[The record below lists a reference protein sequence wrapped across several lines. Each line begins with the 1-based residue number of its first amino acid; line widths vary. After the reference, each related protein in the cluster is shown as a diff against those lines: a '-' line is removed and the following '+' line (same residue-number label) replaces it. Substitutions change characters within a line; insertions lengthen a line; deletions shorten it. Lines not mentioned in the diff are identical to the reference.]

1 MASASSCFDDTRGG
15 NETYGFLTWKGMHQM
30 YHTGVAMADRYGPEN
45 SQNNGLLVRPGSSFR
60 DLWDIEAFST
70 NYLRTVKSCQA
81 FLDGLFNDYGSSSSS
96 SSSGKIGDREALDYE
111 PPTHYES
118 IDDIAEYRRTRV
130 DNSGG
135 TNAVEIH
142 VRDPK
147 DETLNPWSS
156 SPELMKNLMSDALE
170 TPESIE
176 NNRKA
181 ANLTRELSEYIPG
194 LLKHS
199 PTPTSGIK
207 INWIH
212 AADHFV
218 CRSSHSVPVVRF
230 CPHLETD
237 RYRENSEVSEDHF
250 RSLGNATL
258 SHLLSRFRLYYSNQA
273 LLAEVAGPALGEVR
287 NEMKGVAAAAAMQ
300 TESFRGATKKPFRV
314 YSCHDVTILG
324 LLYAIKDRFLGMEH
338 VPAGDWLVPTR
349 SSWPTYATCITLELV
364 RLSAKGKK
372 DDTFVVKAW
381 LNEAPIP
388 TFWPV
393 PIPIVAT
400 EDAEPT
406 CTIDLSDFDRLVRE
420 LDSRRVPDDDRPV
433 REGKIRF

>member
-1 MASASSCFDDTRGG
+1 MLCREFPVVKHGTRHNHHEQGMASASSCFDDTRGG

-81 FLDGLFNDYGSSSSS
+81 FLDGLFNDHGSSSSS

-207 INWIH
+207 INWVSWY
-212 AADHFV
+212 AEESTSSV
-218 CRSSHSVPVVRF
+218 CFLYPTTLVIYWDSNNTHTETSRSPRDWRLFIRKTMYS
-230 CPHLETD
+230 
-237 RYRENSEVSEDHF
+237 
-250 RSLGNATL
+250 RSTRQTTSFAGRLIP
-258 SHLLSRFRLYYSNQA
+258 SR
-273 LLAEVAGPALGEVR
+273 
-287 NEMKGVAAAAAMQ
+287 
-300 TESFRGATKKPFRV
+300 SFGFART
-314 YSCHDVTILG
+314 
-324 LLYAIKDRFLGMEH
+324 
-338 VPAGDWLVPTR
+338 
-349 SSWPTYATCITLELV
+349 
-364 RLSAKGKK
+364 
-372 DDTFVVKAW
+372 
-381 LNEAPIP
+381 
-388 TFWPV
+388 
-393 PIPIVAT
+393 
-400 EDAEPT
+400 
-406 CTIDLSDFDRLVRE
+406 
-420 LDSRRVPDDDRPV
+420 
-433 REGKIRF
+433 